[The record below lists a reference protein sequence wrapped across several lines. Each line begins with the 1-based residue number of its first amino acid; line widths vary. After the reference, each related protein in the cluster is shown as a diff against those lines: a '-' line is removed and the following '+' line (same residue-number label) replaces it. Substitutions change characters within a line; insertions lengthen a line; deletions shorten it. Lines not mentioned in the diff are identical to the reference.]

1 MTEGAYRCRGNC
13 YLTERCSL
21 TRTCL
26 SNLLS
31 VALFVEE
38 APPSALSTALFLPL
52 TSTPV
57 ELLPPFALPSQCES
71 VLVVLEP
78 GSVVLVVL
86 LPYFCPPIALA
97 LEWWWEVDPKLLTLW
112 GLFFWEPAWLLS
124 GSKSPQLDDLKW
136 FFCRTSV
143 SLAFDSFAGLWEPLT
158 LPISPISLADR
169 VTLPEGNTLPL
180 VGAFVEVSG
189 DGFDLVAETVLSLCR
204 WSFFSDA
211 MDATNNRITRRKPE
225 KKDQRLLLQTW
236 NGTRRTGIPGWGSMP
251 SYHGNEQTFVVVS
264 HWWCGSSV
272 NVLSCRIYSRSD
284 LISADPN
291 RHECPLVQPLCPSGQ
306 LERRSLS
313 GGGKLGM
320 SDLATIN
327 GTWKRTLS
335 QVPTTALFLVV
346 WKTKINLWWRPGNEP
361 TLIFESPSE

>member
-52 TSTPV
+52 TSTPL
-57 ELLPPFALPSQCES
+57 ELLPPFTLPSQCES
-71 VLVVLEP
+71 VLAVLEP

-86 LPYFCPPIALA
+86 LPYFCPPTALG
-97 LEWWWEVDPKLLTLW
+97 LEWWWEVDPKVPTLW

-143 SLAFDSFAGLWEPLT
+143 SPAFDSFAGLWGPLT
-158 LPISPISLADR
+158 LPFSPISLADR
-169 VTLPEGNTLPL
+169 VSLLEGNTLPL

-189 DGFDLVAETVLSLCR
+189 DGFDLVAETLLSLCR

-225 KKDQRLLLQTW
+225 RKISGCFCRPGMGPGERESRYEDLCRVTMETNKLSSWCL
-236 NGTRRTGIPGWGSMP
+236 TGDA
-251 SYHGNEQTFVVVS
+251 VVVLTFS
-264 HWWCGSSV
+264 
-272 NVLSCRIYSRSD
+272 
-284 LISADPN
+284 
-291 RHECPLVQPLCPSGQ
+291 
-306 LERRSLS
+306 
-313 GGGKLGM
+313 
-320 SDLATIN
+320 
-327 GTWKRTLS
+327 
-335 QVPTTALFLVV
+335 LVV
-346 WKTKINLWWRPGNEP
+346 YTLAQIWFLQIQTAMSVRSYNPSVRVGNWNED
-361 TLIFESPSE
+361 LCLEEVN